1 MQIEFE
7 QKETHT
13 LVNVVGKLDS
23 VTSTD
28 AEAKLKEIFGLDNKT
43 IIINFENLDYISSAG
58 LRVLLIL
65 EKKAK
70 TSNIKMVFCGFKSKV
85 LDVFL
90 VSGFD
95 KLFEIKDT
103 VAEAQNSL

>member
-7 QKETHT
+7 QKEAYS
-13 LVNVVGKLDS
+13 LVKLDGKLDS

-28 AEAKLKEIFGLDNKT
+28 AEAKLKEIFGLDNKK

-95 KLFEIKDT
+95 KLFHIEET
-103 VAEAQNSL
+103 VSEAENSF